1 MLNVDLKFFQ
11 SAKNFTAVMEESA
24 LDQLLLGA
32 HACLDLAEPSVI
44 KVSSVRI
51 LSNNVLLFIIILAI
65 DVLSILQK
73 KIDMQSKQREK
84 SMPSSIV

>member
-1 MLNVDLKFFQ
+1 MLNVDLKCFQ

-32 HACLDLAEPSVI
+32 HARLDLAEPSVI

-73 KIDMQSKQREK
+73 KFDMQSKQREK